1 MPFVFSAS
9 SESSLTELVRR
20 YLHFCKANQGIITQP
35 RDLAWTLHTRRSTL
49 PYRVAIPASNI
60 DDLSSKLED
69 LLRSIVQP
77 NSAVIQRF
85 LDKPHQ
91 APRVWGI
98 FTGQGAQWS
107 RMGAR
112 LVEASDLARGY
123 ITRLD
128 EILANLP
135 AFNRPSWTL
144 HDEILSLASPQ
155 NSRVSSESPSV
166 AQPVCTAIQILLV
179 NLLRLAGVKLHCVIG
194 HSSGEIGAAYASG
207 LISEEEAIRAAY
219 YRGKLVQEGSKRGR
233 GGAMLAVHTT
243 LEEVEA
249 LGELEIFHGRVQMAA
264 HNSPSTVVLS
274 GDEEA
279 IEGVA
284 EFFRG
289 RRTVAQRLEVNT
301 AYHSHHMLPYA
312 EPYAAAL
319 EGMKVEEP
327 KDDRPVWYSSST
339 IPSVKMTPQNL
350 ASRYWAVNMTSP
362 VHFFE
367 TVAHVLEADG
377 APDIV
382 LEIGP
387 HPALRSAFTST
398 FKSITGIKNTP
409 PYHGLLSRGQDDIHQ
424 FSSALGEVWRH
435 LGVNAVDF
443 DALDRAFS
451 GNTEKKWLVKGLPQ
465 YPFDHSRSF
474 GGSLSRV
481 SSAHIH
487 GHAAPHPLL
496 GRRCFELET
505 THEVTWRNVLRP
517 VEIPWLSGHQLQGQL
532 VFPATASLAMAIN
545 SIMLLAGDKIP
556 HLITLED
563 VVIERAIVFSDEEA
577 SVETLFTVKFDSSN
591 PTEGTLAAEFACYS
605 NLSNDAPMVRN
616 VSGRITAELKDNN
629 MEPLQNIPKESFN
642 LREVTASRFYA
653 SLTKLGYEY
662 QTPFNGIRSIR
673 RKLGYATGK
682 IHTDSTSRWAEGQ
695 QVFLVHPGMMDSALQ
710 TISAAASC
718 PGDGLTYTMNVPTK
732 IDRLVLNPK
741 HAASAAKVVEYTS
754 LIREL
759 YRGETTADVYLATPA
774 ETFMQIEGVH
784 IKPLSPPSAEDDEV
798 MFSEF
803 VYGPY
808 ELNSAVAMASEGVSP
823 SDERSAAW
831 ACMAQLA
838 RQLAHRYPRMRILE
852 VGEQSHHNP
861 IPPRTRSPS

>member
-1 MPFVFSAS
+1 MND
-9 SESSLTELVRR
+9 LT
-20 YLHFCKANQGIITQP
+20 
-35 RDLAWTLHTRRSTL
+35 
-49 PYRVAIPASNI
+49 
-60 DDLSSKLED
+60 SKLED
-69 LLRSIVQP
+69 LLRSTAQP
-77 NSAVIQRF
+77 KSVVIQRV
-85 LDKPHQ
+85 LGRPHQ
-91 APRVWGI
+91 VPRVWGI

-112 LVEASDLARGY
+112 LVEASELARGY

-135 AFNRPSWTL
+135 AKDRPSWTL
-144 HDEILSLASPQ
+144 HDEIFSLASPQ
-155 NSRVSSESPSV
+155 SSRVSSESPSV
-166 AQPVCTAIQILLV
+166 AQPVCMAIQILLV
-179 NLLRLAGVKLHCVIG
+179 NLIRLAGVKLHCAIG

-233 GGAMLAVHTT
+233 GGGAMLAVHTT

-249 LGELEIFHGRVQMAA
+249 LGELEIFHGRVQIAA

-274 GDEEA
+274 GDDEA
-279 IEGVA
+279 IEEVA

-289 RRTVAQRLEVNT
+289 RRTVAKRLEVST
-301 AYHSHHMLPYA
+301 AYHSHHMLPCA
-312 EPYAAAL
+312 EPYVAAL

-327 KDDRPVWYSSST
+327 KDNRPVWYSSST
-339 IPSVKMTPQNL
+339 IPSIKMTPQNL
-350 ASRYWAVNMTSP
+350 TSRYWAVNMTSP

-367 TVAHVLEADG
+367 TVAHALEADG
-377 APDIV
+377 TPDIV

-398 FKSITGIKNTP
+398 FKSITGNENTP
-409 PYHGLLSRGQDDIHQ
+409 PYHGLLSRGQDDIQQ
-424 FSSALGEVWRH
+424 FSSTLGDIWRY
-435 LGVNAVDF
+435 LGVTAVDF

-451 GNTEKKWLVKGLPQ
+451 GNTENKWLVKGLPQ

-517 VEIPWLSGHQLQGQL
+517 VEIPWLSGHQLQGKL
-532 VFPATASLAMAIN
+532 VFPATAYLAMAID
-545 SIMLLAGDKIP
+545 SIMLLAGDEAP

-563 VVIERAIVFSDEEA
+563 VVIEQAIVFSDEEA
-577 SVETLFTVKFDSSN
+577 SVETLYTVKFDSSN
-591 PTEGTLAAEFACYS
+591 HAKGTLAAEFACYS
-605 NLSNDAPMVRN
+605 NLSNDTSMVRN
-616 VSGRITAELKDNN
+616 VSGRITAELKGNN
-629 MEPLQNIPKESFN
+629 MEPLQNIPEESFN

-662 QTPFNGIRSIR
+662 RNPFNGIRSIR
-673 RKLGYATGK
+673 RKLGHATGE
-682 IHTDSTSRWAEGQ
+682 IHTDSTSIWVEGQ
-695 QVFLVHPGMMDSALQ
+695 QVLLVHPGMMDSALQ

-718 PGDGLTYTMNVPTK
+718 PGDGLVYTMNVPTK

-741 HAASAAKVVEYTS
+741 YAASAAKIVKYTS
-754 LIREL
+754 FIREL
-759 YRGETTADVYLATPA
+759 YRGETIADVYLATPA

-808 ELNSAVAMASEGVSP
+808 ELDSAVAMASEGVSP

-852 VGEQSHHNP
+852 VGEQSHITP